1 MMDKKRNKII
11 GGYTNGNYNV
21 VIFEDGTKIRAT
33 KENEFIPTRLE
44 SCDCK
49 ITNFCDM
56 RL

>member
-33 KENEFIPTRLE
+33 KYDEFIPTRLE